1 MRSGRRHLTLAVS
14 CLGLLLSCSTPAG
27 MPAEVPVTTAPPA
40 RTLPDTL
47 YGVTLD
53 DISRL
58 PQLTASLRDLPQRP
72 TARIVFDPGTA
83 PADYAGAVAALR
95 PVGYLM
101 GLPMD
106 STAVAG
112 TSLTE
117 HHDRTA
123 ALLSAFGGQIDLWEV
138 GNEVNGGWL
147 GPAEQVSAKVTD
159 AYRQVVAAGGRT
171 ALTLYYNPG
180 CAEDPGHEMLPWAR
194 ANLPRELRD
203 GLDVL
208 LVSYYEDDCNGYR
221 PPLAEWNAV
230 FTELAGL
237 FPHARVGFGEI
248 GLADRQATEEQKAEQ
263 LTHYYTLPVTAPRY
277 LGGHFW
283 WYYAEDMLPYPPANS
298 LWAALATAIAP
309 PVGTAPLT
317 QGPER

>member
-1 MRSGRRHLTLAVS
+1 MRSGRPRLALAVA
-14 CLGLLLSCSTPAG
+14 CLGLLLSCTSAPG
-27 MPAEVPVTTAPPA
+27 SPPA
-40 RTLPDTL
+40 TPPGRALPDTL

-53 DISRL
+53 DVSRL
-58 PQLTASLRDLPQRP
+58 SQLTASLRDLPQRP
-72 TARIVFDPGTA
+72 TARIVFDPGTG
-83 PADYAGAVAALR
+83 PADYAEAVAALH
-95 PVGYLM
+95 PVAHLM
-101 GLPMD
+101 GLPVD
-106 STAVAG
+106 SSAMAA

-123 ALLSAFGGQIDLWEV
+123 ALLAAFGGQVDLWEV

-147 GPAEQVSAKVTD
+147 GPAGQVAAKVTD

-194 ANLPRELRD
+194 AELPPELRD

-208 LVSYYEDDCNGYR
+208 LVSYYEDDCHGYR
-221 PPLAEWNAV
+221 PPLAEWDAL

-237 FPHARVGFGEI
+237 FPHARVGFGET
-248 GLADRQATEEQKAEQ
+248 GLSDRSAPTAAKAEQ

-283 WYYAEDMLPYPPANS
+283 WYYAEDMLPYPPANP
-298 LWAALATAIAP
+298 LWTALAGAITRPA
-309 PVGTAPLT
+309 GTTTPT
-317 QGPER
+317 QGPPR

>member
-1 MRSGRRHLTLAVS
+1 MRAARTRSALPAA
-14 CLGLLLSCSTPAG
+14 CLCLLLACSPPAASPAGSTPA
-27 MPAEVPVTTAPPA
+27 PPDRA
-40 RTLPDTL
+40 LPDTL

-53 DISRL
+53 DLTGL
-58 PQLTASLRDLPQRP
+58 PALVASLTALPQRP
-72 TARIVFDPGTA
+72 TSRIVFDAGA
-83 PADYAGAVAALR
+83 DPADYTEAVAALH
-95 PVGYLM
+95 PVSYLM
-101 GLPMD
+101 GLPVD
-106 STAVAG
+106 SSAVAG

-117 HHDRTA
+117 YHDRTA
-123 ALLSAFGGQIDLWEV
+123 GLLAAFGGRIDLWEV

-147 GPAEQVSAKVTD
+147 GPAEEVTAKVTD

-180 CAEDPGHEMLPWAR
+180 CAEDPEHEMLPWAR
-194 ANLPRELRD
+194 AELPQELRD
-203 GLDVL
+203 GLDHL
-208 LVSYYEDDCNGYR
+208 LVSYYEDECDGYR
-221 PPLAEWNAV
+221 PPLAEWDSV

-237 FPHARVGFGEI
+237 FPHARVGFGEN
-248 GLADRQATEEQKAEQ
+248 GLADRRAAAEQKAEQ

-298 LWAALATAIAP
+298 LWTALARAITP
-309 PVGTAPLT
+309 PDGTPHT